1 MSIAAL
7 HLTLPKQNL
16 YISRDAIALCRDVFV
31 NQILNLTDFAD
42 QFDKV
47 LTTLHNLNRVP
58 LNGDIRLSLTEGLIN
73 HFLLFLRQVR
83 CGDVV
88 LTIRQRRDLPDLNRE
103 FAFAAKL
110 LLRDAASH
118 SKEELAN
125 IVYWAM
131 STLAEQ
137 LQDFSAQHRSQPG
150 RLWAELNRLY
160 QFAESRL
167 LTDFL
172 TNKPDHRNIESRYK
186 QALLF
191 QAAQPEHLN
200 DEEQRLLEGYLR
212 KWSYRGQLGRQENRD
227 FQGHNFYIDLD
238 SPLGVQSS
246 KEIQAVT
253 NNFSIRAL
261 NPLGLMDQAR
271 QNMTQLRT
279 GTAAQR
285 IGFPARCDNI
295 DAFMALKKALIA
307 WQQASSRRYDRAP
320 CLMAARTALGLN
332 TIYRYLRSPQA
343 LPSKLINS
351 HTINRSKIGA
361 CIKIAAL
368 QDEIGLVSVG
378 DVVMHYPEFEASGTL
393 GLVRWLKRTEVSIIF
408 GLEFILGDLQPVTV
422 RGRDG
427 ITQALLISTPDD
439 DSLITYKGYC
449 ASNMAVHLNYKR
461 EGISLDARAQSLIQ
475 RGQHVDQIRLQR
487 NTNS

>member
-16 YISRDAIALCRDVFV
+16 YINKDAIALCRDVLV
-31 NQILNLTDFAD
+31 NQILNPTDFAD
-42 QFDKV
+42 QFDKI
-47 LTTLHNLNRVP
+47 LATLHKLNRAA
-58 LNGDIRLSLTEGLIN
+58 LNGDVRLSLTEGLIN
-73 HFLLFLRQVR
+73 HFLVFIRQVR
-83 CGDVV
+83 CTEVALD
-88 LTIRQRRDLPDLNRE
+88 LRQRRDLPDLNRE

-110 LLRDAASH
+110 LLRDAAPH

-125 IVYWAM
+125 IVYWTV
-131 STLAEQ
+131 SSLAEQ
-137 LQDFSAQHRSQPG
+137 LQDFSAQYRSQPG
-150 RLWAELNRLY
+150 CLWAELNRLY
-160 QFAESRL
+160 QFAESHL
-167 LTDFL
+167 LTDFQS
-172 TNKPDHRNIESRYK
+172 NKPDHRDIASRYK

-212 KWSYRGQLGRQENRD
+212 KWSYRGQLDRQENRA
-227 FQGHNFYIDLD
+227 FYSHNFYIDLA
-238 SPLGVQSS
+238 SPLGAQSS
-246 KEIQAVT
+246 KEVQALANSRSVRVLDP
-253 NNFSIRAL
+253 S
-261 NPLGLMDQAR
+261 GLMDQAR

-279 GTAAQR
+279 GSSAQQ
-285 IGFPARCDNI
+285 IGFPLQCDNI

-343 LPSKLINS
+343 SPSRLINS

-361 CIKIAAL
+361 CVKITAL
-368 QDEIGLVSVG
+368 QDEMGLVSVG
-378 DVVMHYPEFEASGTL
+378 DVVMHYPEFDASGAL

-408 GLEFILGDLQPVTV
+408 GFEFILGNLQPVTV
-422 RGRDG
+422 RARDG
-427 ITQALLISTPDD
+427 ITQALLISTADN

-449 ASNMAVHLNYKR
+449 ANNMAVHLYYKR
-461 EGISLDARAQSLIQ
+461 DGISLDARAQSLIQ

-487 NTNS
+487 TRP

>member
-31 NQILNLTDFAD
+31 NQILNLKDFAD
-42 QFDKV
+42 QFDKI
-47 LTTLHNLNRVP
+47 LATLRNLNRVP

-73 HFLLFLRQVR
+73 HFLLFLGQVR
-83 CGDVV
+83 CGDIV
-88 LTIRQRRDLPDLNRE
+88 LTTGQRRDLPDLNRE

-110 LLRDAASH
+110 LLRDAAPH

-125 IVYWAM
+125 IVYWAI
-131 STLAEQ
+131 SSLAEQ
-137 LQDFSAQHRSQPG
+137 LQDFSAEHRSQPG

-167 LTDFL
+167 LTDFQS
-172 TNKPDHRNIESRYK
+172 NKPDHRDIESRYK

-227 FQGHNFYIDLD
+227 FHGHNFYIDLN
-238 SPLGVQSS
+238 SPFGAQSS
-246 KEIQAVT
+246 KEIQALAGSHSV
-253 NNFSIRAL
+253 RVL

-285 IGFPARCDNI
+285 IGFPEKSDNI

-307 WQQASSRRYDRAP
+307 WRQASSRRYDRAP
-320 CLMAARTALGLN
+320 CLMAANTALGLN

-343 LPSKLINS
+343 TPSRLISS

-361 CIKIAAL
+361 CVRIAAIK
-368 QDEIGLVSVG
+368 DDIGLVSVG
-378 DVVMHYPEFEASGTL
+378 DVVMHYPEFDTSGSL

-408 GLEFILGDLQPVTV
+408 GLEFILGNLQPVTV
-422 RGRDG
+422 RAREGV
-427 ITQALLISTPDD
+427 TQALLISTPDN

-461 EGISLDARAQSLIQ
+461 EGLSLDARAQSLIQ

-487 NTNS
+487 TRNP